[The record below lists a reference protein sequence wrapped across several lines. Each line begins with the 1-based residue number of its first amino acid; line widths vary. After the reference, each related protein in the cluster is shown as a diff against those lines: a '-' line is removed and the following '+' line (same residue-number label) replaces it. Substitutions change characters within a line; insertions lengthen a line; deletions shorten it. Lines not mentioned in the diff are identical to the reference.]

1 MPRYLLLLLIALF
14 AAPWYL
20 TAEEIPLESCDHLPV
35 VQVRISG
42 MSFLFLVDTAATSMI
57 NLKSFAHGEPRRFAI
72 SSWTGTVET
81 NAQEVVIGHLSIG
94 EHQLSNLKLPAI
106 DLSAIGRG
114 CGRRIDGILGVD
126 LLSRLGATV
135 DLKNHTAH
143 LLDSETL
150 QARLAALH
158 AQLTS
163 CEKAFNAED
172 ETAFADCLDPQ
183 VVIFSFSGDYY
194 GRDAAM
200 NYYRARYFQQDP
212 PARLVLIP
220 RGHHA
225 LGDAIWIDYDMRITR
240 SNQTLI
246 ARGTA
251 LCQKENGKWRIM
263 HMNHSRP
270 IVEDAQSHKDE

>member
-1 MPRYLLLLLIALF
+1 MLRYLLLFVIALF
-14 AAPWYL
+14 AVPESIR
-20 TAEEIPLESCDHLPV
+20 AEEIQLESCDRLPV

-72 SSWTGTVET
+72 SSWSGTVET
-81 NAQEVVIGHLSIG
+81 NAQEVVIAKFNIG
-94 EHQLSNLKLPAI
+94 QHQLSNLRLPAI

-126 LLSRLGATV
+126 LLSLLGATV

-163 CEKAFNAED
+163 CEEAFNAAD
-172 ETAFADCLDPQ
+172 EKAFADCLDPQ

-200 NYYRARYFQQDP
+200 NYYRTRYFHQDP
-212 PARLVLIP
+212 PARLVIIP

-225 LGDAIWIDYDMRITR
+225 LGDAIWIDYDMRITLPT
-240 SNQTLI
+240 QTLV

-251 LCQKENGKWRIM
+251 LCQKVNGKWRII

-270 IVEDAQSHKDE
+270 TIEDAQPRSDD